1 MEEEIVRALHR
12 AETERLP
19 VDPLTEK
26 FPSLTPAEAYS
37 IQRELV
43 GRKLREGARV
53 IGRKIGL
60 TSAAMQ
66 QALGVGEPD
75 YGLLLDTMAV
85 ENGGTIELERLIQ
98 PKVEGE
104 VAFVLKKD
112 LRGPALTIAD
122 VLSATDYVTPA
133 LEIIDSRIRDWKI
146 RLADTI
152 ADNASSGMFVLG
164 VERIAVD
171 EVDLP
176 QVEMVLEKNGEKVL
190 GGTGAAV
197 LGNPAFAVAWL
208 GNKLSEFGDELKA
221 GEVILSGSLTAA
233 LVVAKGDSVTARFH
247 HLGSAG
253 VRFS

>member
-1 MEEEIVRALHR
+1 
-12 AETERLP
+12 LP